1 MFKFL
6 TFIWSPKF
14 YFLDTILRE
23 LENNFG
29 YFIKENDLVEKVTK
43 DIVLVKGVNFIYSRN
58 KPFIDANNETYFVRY
73 ACQYLSEQNL
83 IKISSVPIHDVQY
96 SLTYS
101 GLITIKTG
109 GLLLAKI
116 WLQLKTAF
124 QYAVWLVAIFSF
136 VVNYISTQKYNMV
149 SAEVYDLKHKIDQ
162 STLQYEQKLK
172 QLQLQLKQPEKTVK
186 KDTVCL
192 KPHL

>member
-29 YFIKENDLVEKVTK
+29 YFIKENDLVEKVAK

-83 IKISSVPIHDVQY
+83 IKISKLES
-96 SLTYS
+96 S
-101 GLITIKTG
+101 
-109 GLLLAKI
+109 
-116 WLQLKTAF
+116 
-124 QYAVWLVAIFSF
+124 
-136 VVNYISTQKYNMV
+136 IS
-149 SAEVYDLKHKIDQ
+149 
-162 STLQYEQKLK
+162 
-172 QLQLQLKQPEKTVK
+172 
-186 KDTVCL
+186 
-192 KPHL
+192 